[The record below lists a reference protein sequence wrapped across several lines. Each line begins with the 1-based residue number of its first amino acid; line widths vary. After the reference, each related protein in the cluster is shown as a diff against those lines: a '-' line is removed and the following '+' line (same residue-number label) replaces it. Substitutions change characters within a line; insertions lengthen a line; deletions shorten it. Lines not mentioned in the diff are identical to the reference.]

1 MPDMQNEAGAP
12 LIAAHDVD
20 AQPASQLRTRRTLFV
35 TLVVVA
41 VATLALDQ
49 LTKAWAL
56 HSLVPGEPINVVGSA
71 IRLNLIR
78 NAGAAFSIGHGATW
92 VLTLIACAV
101 LVFTV
106 ATARRLGSLA
116 WAWALGLLLG
126 GSVGNLVDRLVR
138 SPGPGR
144 GHVVDFIDYFGWF
157 IGNVADVAIVGAA
170 LFIATLAMRGL
181 GVDGSRPHQ
190 GRHEDG
196 AADAASGA
204 PTDAPADAGTDAA
217 TATAATASDPA
228 SGATKGAP
236 TDAEAAT
243 SPRGDSGGGQASRA
257 AERRGTEGP
266 A

>member
-12 LIAAHDVD
+12 LIAAHDVE
-20 AQPASQLRTRRTLFV
+20 AQPASPLRARRTLFV
-35 TLVVVA
+35 TLAVVA
-41 VATLALDQ
+41 VATLAADQ

-92 VLTLIACAV
+92 VLTLIASAV

-190 GRHEDG
+190 GRHEDS
-196 AADAASGA
+196 AADAARGA
-204 PTDAPADAGTDAA
+204 PAHAANDAA
-217 TATAATASDPA
+217 NDAAN
-228 SGATKGAP
+228 GAA

-243 SPRGDSGGGQASRA
+243 SPRGDSAGGQASRGP
-257 AERRGTEGP
+257 ERRGTEGLG
-266 A
+266 

>member
-20 AQPASQLRTRRTLFV
+20 AQPASQLRARRTLFV

-204 PTDAPADAGTDAA
+204 PASAHADAGTDAA
-217 TATAATASDPA
+217 TATDAASDPA
-228 SGATKGAP
+228 SDAAKDAP

-257 AERRGTEGP
+257 AERRGTERP